1 MILFY
6 SLREIKNYDIIHR
19 IQFRGGKV
27 LESIKN
33 AIQNLVNELNEHS
46 YKYYVLDN
54 PDISD
59 YEYDMKY
66 AELVKLEEEYPQFVL
81 NYSPTQRVGD
91 KSLESFES
99 VTHSVQMQ
107 SLNDVFSFEEFK
119 SFDEKIAKSLS
130 DYEYSVELKIDG
142 LSVSLEYKNGE
153 FFRGSTRGDG
163 FVGEDITNNLKT
175 ISSIPLKLK
184 ENVDIEVRGEV
195 FMPRKSF
202 EDLNKHREIYGLP
215 LFANPRN
222 AAAGSLRQLDPK
234 VTAERNLDIF
244 VFNVQNSEI
253 KFSNHLESLD
263 YLKKLGF
270 KTNPETVLCKNSD
283 AVIETIT
290 KFGELRNSLP
300 YDIDGAVVKINNLSQ
315 RDLLGQTVKAPRW
328 AVAYKYPPEKKE
340 TIIEDIEIKVGR
352 TGVLTPNAVLK
363 PVFVSGS
370 LISRATLHNED
381 YILQKDI
388 RIGDTVVIQKAGDII
403 PEVVEVVTSKRTG
416 NEIAFTMPDK
426 CPSCGSVVVR
436 EEGEAAHKCQ
446 NMECPAQLLR
456 NIIHYVSKDAMDIS
470 GLGEAIIQTFVEK
483 DIIKGAADLYY
494 IDFNEIANIEGFGEK
509 SVENIANAIE
519 KSKTNNLHRLLFAL
533 GIPHV
538 GQVAAKKIC
547 AVFDSMDSIM
557 NASIEELAQID
568 DIGIVIAKSLVN
580 FFSNDNNIEEISRL
594 KYAGV
599 NMSEIKSDNS
609 SDILLGKTFVLTGT
623 LPNLSRS
630 EAKKIIEDNGG
641 KVSSSVS
648 KKTDFVV
655 LGEDAG
661 SKLTKAQELG
671 ITLIS
676 EEELLSMIK
685 S

>member
-1 MILFY
+1 MENVRETIL
-6 SLREIKNYDIIHR
+6 K
-19 IQFRGGKV
+19 
-27 LESIKN
+27 
-33 AIQNLVNELNEHS
+33 LVDELNQHA
-46 YKYYVLDN
+46 YNYYVLDN
-54 PDISD
+54 PVISD

-66 AELVKLEEEYPQFVL
+66 AELVKLEEENPQFVL
-81 NYSPTQRVGD
+81 SYSPTQRVGD
-91 KSLESFES
+91 KPLESFDS
-99 VTHSVQMQ
+99 VTHTVPMQ
-107 SLNDVFSFEEFK
+107 SLNDVFSFDELK
-119 SFDEKIAKSLS
+119 SFDERIAKSVS

-142 LSVSLEYKNGE
+142 LSVSLEYQNGE

-163 FVGEDITNNLKT
+163 VIGEDITNNLKT
-175 ISSIPLKLK
+175 ISSIPLKLS

-195 FMPRKSF
+195 FMSKKTF
-202 EDLNKHREIYGLP
+202 ESLNDVREIHGLP

-403 PEVVEVVTSKRTG
+403 PEVVEVITSKRTG

-456 NIIHYVSKDAMDIS
+456 NIIHYVSKDAMDIL

-509 SVENIANAIE
+509 SAENIANAIE

-557 NASIEELAQID
+557 NASVEELAQID

-594 KYAGV
+594 KDAGV

-685 S
+685 I

>member
-1 MILFY
+1 M
-6 SLREIKNYDIIHR
+6 
-19 IQFRGGKV
+19 
-27 LESIKN
+27 ESIKN
-33 AIQNLVNELNEHS
+33 TIQNLVDELNEHS
-46 YKYYVLDN
+46 YKYYVLDD

-59 YEYDMKY
+59 YEYDKKY
-66 AELVKLEEEYPQFVL
+66 AELVKLEEEYPQYAL
-81 NYSPTQRVGD
+81 SYSPTQRVGD
-91 KSLESFES
+91 KPLDSFES
-99 VTHSVQMQ
+99 VTHNVQMQ

-142 LSVSLEYKNGE
+142 LSVSLEYKNGV

-195 FMPRKSF
+195 FMSKKSF
-202 EDLNKHREIYGLP
+202 EDLNNYREIHGLP

-244 VFNVQNSEI
+244 VFNVQAFEY
-253 KFSNHLESLD
+253 KFTNHSESLA

-270 KTNPETVLCKNSD
+270 KINPETTICKN
-283 AVIETIT
+283 AEQVITAIE

-315 RDLLGQTVKAPRW
+315 RDLLGETVKAPRW

-403 PEVVEVVTSKRTG
+403 PEVVEVVSSKRTG
-416 NEIAFTMPDK
+416 NEIKFIMPSV
-426 CPSCGSVVVR
+426 CPSCGSEVIR
-436 EEGEAAHKCQ
+436 LEGEAAHKCQ
-446 NMECPAQLLR
+446 NIDCPAQLLR
-456 NIIHYVSKDAMDIS
+456 NIIHFVSKDAMDIS
-470 GLGEAIIQTFVEK
+470 GLGEAIVETFLEK
-483 DIIKGAADLYY
+483 ELIKSASDLYY
-494 IDFNEIANIEGFGEK
+494 IDFYKVANIEGFGEK
-509 SVENIANAIE
+509 SANNLMEALE
-519 KSKTNNLHRLLFAL
+519 KSKSNDLYRLLFAL

-547 AVFDSMDSIM
+547 NSLNTIENII
-557 NASIEELAQID
+557 NASKEELACID
-568 DIGIVIAKSLVN
+568 DIGEVIASSIVS
-580 FFSNDNNIEEISRL
+580 FFKNENNLAEIERL
-594 KYAGV
+594 KDVGL
-599 NMSEIKSDNS
+599 NMIKIEIEKS
-609 SDILLGKTFVLTGT
+609 SDILSGKTIVLTGT
-623 LPNLSRS
+623 LPTLSRN
-630 EAKKIIEDNGG
+630 EAKKLIEDNGG

-648 KKTDFVV
+648 KKTDFVL

-671 ITLIS
+671 ITLVS
-676 EEELLSMIK
+676 EQEFLEMIK
-685 S
+685 